1 MVSKPTCGDTLRV
14 SPHVGFF
21 VLIFVTRGRHQR
33 QFMDISKISIAQQI
47 GRAAAVFEEQRTGIA
62 PTAITVVLGEGTLV
76 ITLQGAL
83 SSAERAMAMTPDG
96 AAKVQELHRQLF
108 NTSAEPLRKEIKRI
122 TGVAVCEA
130 SAEVDAMTGTVV
142 QVFTS
147 GAMVQV
153 FLMAEKVASET
164 WSGDGKRN

>member
-1 MVSKPTCGDTLRV
+1 
-14 SPHVGFF
+14 
-21 VLIFVTRGRHQR
+21 
-33 QFMDISKISIAQQI
+33 MDIPKIPMAQQI
-47 GRAAAVFEEQRTGIA
+47 ARAAAVLEVQRTGIA

-83 SSAERAMAMTPDG
+83 SPAEKAMAMTPEG

-108 NTSAEPLRKEIKRI
+108 NTSAEPLRKEIKQI
-122 TGVAVCEA
+122 TGVAVAEA
-130 SAEVDAMTGTVV
+130 SAETEVTTGTAV

-153 FLMAEKVASET
+153 FLMAGKVPTET
-164 WSGDGKRN
+164 WSGDGTGN

>member
-1 MVSKPTCGDTLRV
+1 
-14 SPHVGFF
+14 
-21 VLIFVTRGRHQR
+21 
-33 QFMDISKISIAQQI
+33 MDIPKIPMAQQI
-47 GRAAAVFEEQRTGIA
+47 ARAAAVFEVQRTGIA

-83 SSAERAMAMTPDG
+83 SPAEKAMAMTPEG

-108 NTSAEPLRKEIKRI
+108 NTSAEPLRKEIKQI
-122 TGVAVCEA
+122 TGVAVAEA
-130 SAEVDAMTGTVV
+130 SAETEVTTGTAV

-153 FLMAEKVASET
+153 FLMAGKVPTET
-164 WSGDGKRN
+164 WSGDGTGN